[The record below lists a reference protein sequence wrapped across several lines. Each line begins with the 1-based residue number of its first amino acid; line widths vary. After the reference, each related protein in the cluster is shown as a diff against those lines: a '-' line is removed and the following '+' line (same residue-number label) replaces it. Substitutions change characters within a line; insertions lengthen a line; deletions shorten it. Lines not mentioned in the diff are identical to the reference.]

1 MALELLVDEAEYRK
15 ALGKYNTELG
25 KLKGYRDD
33 LQKEINKMTGATY
46 SGTGVQDSI
55 DKAKESLNAVN
66 KAILRVEKLRDSIEM
81 QLDKSQST
89 RGTLDDKM
97 GDIKI
102 PNLFK

>member
-1 MALELLVDEAEYRK
+1 MELLVDEAKYRE

-55 DKAKESLNAVN
+55 NKAKDSLDAVT
-66 KAILRVEKLRDSIEM
+66 KAIMRVEKLKESIEM
-81 QLDKSQST
+81 QLTKSQST
-89 RGTLDDKM
+89 RGDLDNKM
-97 GDIKI
+97 GGIEI